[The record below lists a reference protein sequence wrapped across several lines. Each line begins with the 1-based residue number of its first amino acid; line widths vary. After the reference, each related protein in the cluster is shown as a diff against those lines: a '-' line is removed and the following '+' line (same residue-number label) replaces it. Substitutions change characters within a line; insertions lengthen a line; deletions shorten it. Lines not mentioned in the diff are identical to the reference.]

1 MTSTP
6 QRIGDLLASH
16 PVWDGHNDLPWASRE
31 QVAYDLDR
39 LDIGGEVP
47 STHTDL
53 PRMRRGGV
61 GAQFWS
67 VYVDAKWAGERAVTA
82 TLEQVDFVRT
92 MTSRYAGELALAVS
106 STDVRAARASGRIA
120 SLMGAEGGHSID
132 SSLGALRM
140 LHALGVRYLTL
151 THNDNVPWADSAT
164 DEPVLGGLSAFGH
177 EVVRE
182 MNRIGMAVDLSHVS
196 ADTMR
201 DALETSLAP
210 VMFSHSSA
218 RAVCDHPRN
227 VPDDVLATLA
237 TKGGLCMVTF
247 VPKFISPAVREWDLE
262 AADAAATEDV
272 HWADHTAY
280 SAFIERHKQANPQPH
295 ATVDDVV
302 AHVEHVREVAGVEH
316 IGLGGDYDG
325 VDQLPT
331 GLEDVAGYPRLLG
344 ALAERGWS
352 DEDLGRLTWGNAMRV
367 LEGVEEVARDVS
379 ATRGPSIA
387 RIEDL
392 DGR

>member
-1 MTSTP
+1 M
-6 QRIGDLLASH
+6 
-16 PVWDGHNDLPWASRE
+16 
-31 QVAYDLDR
+31 
-39 LDIGGEVP
+39 
-47 STHTDL
+47 
-53 PRMRRGGV
+53 
-61 GAQFWS
+61 
-67 VYVDAKWAGERAVTA
+67 
-82 TLEQVDFVRT
+82 
-92 MTSRYAGELALAVS
+92 
-106 STDVRAARASGRIA
+106 
-120 SLMGAEGGHSID
+120 AEG
-132 SSLGALRM
+132 R
-140 LHALGVRYLTL
+140 
-151 THNDNVPWADSAT
+151 
-164 DEPVLGGLSAFGH
+164 
-177 EVVRE
+177 
-182 MNRIGMAVDLSHVS
+182 
-196 ADTMR
+196 
-201 DALETSLAP
+201 
-210 VMFSHSSA
+210 
-218 RAVCDHPRN
+218 
-227 VPDDVLATLA
+227 
-237 TKGGLCMVTF
+237 
-247 VPKFISPAVREWDLE
+247 E

-331 GLEDVAGYPRLLG
+331 GLEDVASYPRLLG

-367 LEGVEEVARDVS
+367 LEGIEEVARDVS